1 MAAMEHEDIVSD
13 VDEVISENVNNQLDS
28 DVSDIEDDGIAE
40 HKYNG
45 TNLLY
50 PSLISNSEQF
60 VFTVFVY
67 KKLGFAPIGHDYL
80 RSF

>member
-1 MAAMEHEDIVSD
+1 MEHEDEVSD
-13 VDEVISENVNNQLDS
+13 VDEVISENMNNQPDS
-28 DVSDIEDDGIAE
+28 DVSGIKDDGIAE
-40 HKYNG
+40 YKNNG
-45 TNLLY
+45 NNILY
-50 PSLISNSEQF
+50 PSLIFNSEQF

>member
-1 MAAMEHEDIVSD
+1 MEHEDEVSD
-13 VDEVISENVNNQLDS
+13 VDKVISGNMNNLPDS
-28 DVSDIEDDGIAE
+28 DVFDIEDDRIAE
-40 HKYNG
+40 YKNNG
-45 TNLLY
+45 NNILY

-67 KKLGFAPIGHDYL
+67 KKLGFASIRHDYS

>member
-1 MAAMEHEDIVSD
+1 MEHEDIVSD
-13 VDEVISENVNNQLDS
+13 MDKVNRENVINRLDS
-28 DVSDIEDDGIAE
+28 DVADIKDDGIAE
-40 HKYNG
+40 NKYND
-45 TNLLY
+45 TNFLF

-67 KKLGFAPIGHDYL
+67 KKLGFPPIGHDYL

>member
-1 MAAMEHEDIVSD
+1 MEHEDEVSD
-13 VDEVISENVNNQLDS
+13 VDEVISENMNNLPDS
-28 DVSDIEDDGIAE
+28 DVFDIEDDGIAE
-40 HKYNG
+40 YKNNG
-45 TNLLY
+45 NYILY
-50 PSLISNSEQF
+50 PSLIFNSEQF